1 MNGYITL
8 KTAVFNGITY
18 PAGAT
23 VPPDAVLPSRVP
35 TLVRNGVIK
44 EIDNPADFPE
54 SGSNFPCESVLES
67 IKVNLPIA
75 TENGIMELPTETEDI
90 VTVVRILQMKKDE
103 AITAIADV
111 DSEDALIVLDACTK
125 AQDIKKAI
133 REKVRVLGGD
143 A

>member
-1 MNGYITL
+1 MNGFIAL

-18 PAGAT
+18 PAGT
-23 VPPDAVLPSRVP
+23 TIPPDAVLPSRVP

-44 EIDNPADFPE
+44 EIDNPADFPD
-54 SGSNFPCESVLES
+54 SNFPCESVWES

-90 VTVVRILQMKKDE
+90 ITVVRILQMKKDE

>member
-1 MNGYITL
+1 MNGFIAL

-18 PAGAT
+18 PAGT
-23 VPPDAVLPSRVP
+23 TIPPDAVLPSRVP

-54 SGSNFPCESVLES
+54 SGSNFPCESVWES

-90 VTVVRILQMKKDE
+90 ITVVRILQMKKDE